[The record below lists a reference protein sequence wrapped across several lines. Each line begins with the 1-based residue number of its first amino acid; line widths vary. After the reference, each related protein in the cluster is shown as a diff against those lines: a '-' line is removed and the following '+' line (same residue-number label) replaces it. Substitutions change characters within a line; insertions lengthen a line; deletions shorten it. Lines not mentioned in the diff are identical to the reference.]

1 MLFNDLSLKRVLKLL
16 KVCGIIS
23 FDWCNI
29 FITET
34 DIQNINAA
42 PVRPITERKRHMK
55 TKKLNRGLVLGGAL
69 LVGLAGFVTFDYFN
83 FKSNKD
89 EIKTTVEEYFDK
101 CARASVSE
109 DGDCREALEKVI
121 TDSWG
126 YNSFYSKSY
135 LSSYTTAED
144 ITSGIDRYT
153 DDEYKQGHLTDCT
166 AIVSDLKVSKAGP
179 NLAQADLD
187 LTIRFK
193 GIGQAHMLGYDDAYN
208 TIFDSY
214 NYTDHNVE
222 IPTTSKVFDGLEYE
236 GTIDYEG
243 TVSVYLE
250 YEGGEWKIVGVDG
263 FCNYILELCDKDG
276 EEIDLTEYANGSSG
290 KSGDGK
296 DSKGSE
302 AGFKIK
308 MPDGTL
314 TDIPENAS
322 IADLNDL
329 PEGAEIIRVGGAKG
343 TDGKA
348 DESSPEKSGGEG

>member
-1 MLFNDLSLKRVLKLL
+1 
-16 KVCGIIS
+16 
-23 FDWCNI
+23 
-29 FITET
+29 
-34 DIQNINAA
+34 
-42 PVRPITERKRHMK
+42 
-55 TKKLNRGLVLGGAL
+55 
-69 LVGLAGFVTFDYFN
+69 
-83 FKSNKD
+83 
-89 EIKTTVEEYFDK
+89 
-101 CARASVSE
+101 
-109 DGDCREALEKVI
+109 
-121 TDSWG
+121 
-126 YNSFYSKSY
+126 
-135 LSSYTTAED
+135 
-144 ITSGIDRYT
+144 
-153 DDEYKQGHLTDCT
+153 
-166 AIVSDLKVSKAGP
+166 
-179 NLAQADLD
+179 
-187 LTIRFK
+187 
-193 GIGQAHMLGYDDAYN
+193 MLGYDDAYN

-236 GTIDYEG
+236 GTMDYEG

-263 FCNYILELCDKDG
+263 FCNYILDLCDKDG

-290 KSGDGK
+290 KSEDGK

-308 MPDGTL
+308 LPDGTL

-343 TDGKA
+343 ADGKA